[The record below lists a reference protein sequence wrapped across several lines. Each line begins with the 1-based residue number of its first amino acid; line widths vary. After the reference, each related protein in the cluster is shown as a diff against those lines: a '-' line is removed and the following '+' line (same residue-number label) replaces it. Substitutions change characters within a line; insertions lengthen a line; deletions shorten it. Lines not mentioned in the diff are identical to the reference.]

1 MKNLPKAIEYYKK
14 KLRTTDMDVVEKTIK
29 KGLIREVGGIIER
42 KEA

>member
-1 MKNLPKAIEYYKK
+1 LPKAIEYYKK
-14 KLRTTDMDVVEKTIK
+14 KLRTTDMDVIEKTIK